1 MLTYQDFEKVRD
13 RENEKVLFISRAIN
27 AHKASADYILAETAD
42 EYDKQKNSF
51 ITQFAKKWYENEDTR
66 DIVLC
71 NNLFHRLNTQRCTYS
86 LGNGISFSNDKN
98 EGQKIKEKLGAKI
111 DDVLYIG
118 AYNALIHK
126 VSYFFFNV
134 GKVHNFKMR
143 EFVALRDEDTDEIR
157 AGIRFWQIDQD
168 KPCFAV
174 LYEEDGYTKYK
185 GKSGFTDMVMT
196 EEKKPYIVHTATT
209 EALGT
214 KVVGTENYGK
224 LPIVAMYGSRLEQS
238 TLVGMKRKLDALDLI
253 QSGFADNVANIQ
265 QIYWIIDNAGGMKSK
280 DLRKFRDDLMN
291 DKVATINSIAD
302 GVKITPYQ
310 NAVPTAAHENCIKDL
325 KASIYE
331 DFGALDVHTISASAT
346 NDHIDA
352 AYQPMD
358 ENADDFEYQI
368 IGLVRNLLAFAG
380 VDEEDAA
387 PLFQRNRVS
396 NQKETTDMV
405 LSASQYLDDEAV
417 LSHLPF
423 ISVDE
428 KDEILNRKAEMDME
442 RFGAEEETEEDVD
455 TTEEEADMDNK
466 YLTEFSD
473 DIMAKLENL
482 LSEG

>member
-13 RENEKVLFISRAIN
+13 KEKEKVLFIAKAIN
-27 AHKASADYILAETAD
+27 AHRASADYVFAGTAD
-42 EYDKQKNSF
+42 EYDKQKNTF
-51 ITQFAKKWYENEDTR
+51 ITQFVKKWYEHEDTR

-86 LGNGISFSNDKN
+86 LGNGISFAGDKG
-98 EGQKIKEKLGAKI
+98 EGEAIKDKLGAKI
-111 DDVLYIG
+111 DDVLYLG

-126 VSYFFFNV
+126 VSYFFYNV
-134 GKVHNFKMR
+134 GKVQNFTMR
-143 EFVALRDEDTDEIR
+143 EFVALKDEDTDEIR
-157 AGIRFWQIDQD
+157 AGVRFWQVDKD

-185 GKSGFTDMVMT
+185 GKSGFTDLI
-196 EEKKPYIVHTATT
+196 EIEPKKPYIVHTSTT
-209 EALGT
+209 EALG
-214 KVVGTENYGK
+214 KQVVGGENYGK
-224 LPIVAMYGSRLEQS
+224 LPIVEMYGSRLEQS

-253 QSGFADNVANIQ
+253 QSGFADNVANVQ
-265 QIYWIIDNAGGMKSK
+265 QIYWIIDNAGGMKDK

-291 DKVATINSIAD
+291 NKVATANTIAD

-310 NAVPTAAHENCIKDL
+310 NAIPTAAHESCIKDL

-358 ENADDFEYQI
+358 ENADDFEYQV
-368 IGLVRNLLAFAG
+368 IGLVRRLLYFAG
-380 VDEEDAA
+380 VDEEDAT
-387 PLFQRNRVS
+387 PLFVRNRIS
-396 NQKETTDMV
+396 NQRETTDMV

-442 RFGAEEETEEDVD
+442 RFGEEEDLD

-473 DIMAKLENL
+473 DIMSKLEGL
-482 LSEG
+482 LTEE